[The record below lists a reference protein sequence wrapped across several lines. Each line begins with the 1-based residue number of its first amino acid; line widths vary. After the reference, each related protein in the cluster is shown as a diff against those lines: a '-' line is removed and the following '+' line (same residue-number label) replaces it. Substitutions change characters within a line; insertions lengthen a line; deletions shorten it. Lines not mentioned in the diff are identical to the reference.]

1 MDRIST
7 ATRDSLEVFLEQLA
21 QKLDVDSSALI
32 PFTDYTEMMTSLLEH
47 VGQGENRLLIAGHA
61 SPDVAIAAERA
72 GLEAIEILGASPFV
86 NHPEDIL
93 QAVDSPKSLVYLANP
108 NRITGSDHSLHHVSR
123 IAQSIQDG
131 LLILDEKYY
140 DYYGITAL
148 PLLERFDNIVVIR
161 SLTAGFGV
169 SSDDSGCLVGS
180 ASFMAGFRN
189 FYQWSRIT
197 TTMLRLLSMSLSSSA
212 EASKRVAQVHDESLR
227 LANELHRMGVQNRIT
242 SADFLLL
249 RVADPGRVADSLS
262 GNGAPVFN
270 LESYPDLQ
278 NYLRYRIQ
286 SPDSNDNLL
295 STFRRIPSE
304 HYEMADIDKR
314 AVMFHRLGE
323 SPHDYT
329 ATRASSRLQ
338 SVATRSKCEEVPS

>member
-7 ATRDSLEVFLEQLA
+7 ATRDSLEEFLEQLA
-21 QKLDVDSSALI
+21 RELDVDSSTLI
-32 PFTDYTEMMTSLLEH
+32 PFTDFTEMMTALLQH
-47 VGQGENRLLIAGHA
+47 VGQRETRLLISGHA

-72 GLEAIEILGASPFV
+72 GLEAIEALGASPFV
-86 NHPEDIL
+86 NHPEDTL
-93 QAVDSPKSLVYLANP
+93 HAVDSPKSLIYLANP
-108 NRITGSDHSLHHVSR
+108 NRITGSNHSLHHVSR
-123 IAQSIQDG
+123 IAQSIPDG

-148 PLLERFDNIVVIR
+148 PLLEQYDNILVIR
-161 SLTAGFGV
+161 SLTAGFSI

-180 ASFMAGFRN
+180 AGFMAGLRN

-197 TTMLRLLSMSLSSSA
+197 TTMLRLLSKSLSSGA

-249 RVADPGRVADSLS
+249 RVADTKRVANSLT
-262 GNGAPVFN
+262 GNGAPVDN

-278 NYLRYRIQ
+278 NYLRYCIQ
-286 SPDSNDNLL
+286 SPLSNDNLL
-295 STFRRIPSE
+295 SMFRRMPSE
-304 HYEMADIDKR
+304 YYRMDEIDKQ
-314 AVMFHRLGE
+314 AVMFHRPGE

-329 ATRASSRLQ
+329 PTRVSSRLQ
-338 SVATRSKCEEVPS
+338 PLATKSKREKMLT